1 MKKIALVFVI
11 FSLCLSQAKAQ
22 DTAETPVQQQ
32 SQKLRMGLSI
42 SPLIGWFTT
51 DGDAGQVATDGIRFN
66 IKYGLHIDT
75 RLGANPNYYFST
87 GLFVMNTG
95 GKLDHQYF
103 RKDDSGNAQLTDR
116 NISYRFNYVNIPL
129 TMMLRTNEI
138 GYMTYFAR
146 VGFDSGFNIKA
157 TADYDDRVVQTGEVI
172 NTTDDDA
179 SDFAGLFRAGLH
191 LEGGIEYNFTGSSR
205 FMLSIEWNNGLNNV
219 FDGDYKLPVVN
230 SDGQLMLDE
239 NGEVQTER
247 RVKGANNN
255 LMLNLGVYF

>member
-42 SPLIGWFTT
+42 SPLIGWFAT
-51 DGDAGQVATDGIRFN
+51 DGDAGQIATEGVRFN

-87 GLFVMNTG
+87 GIFVLNTG

-103 RKDDSGNAQLTDR
+103 TESNGGPVKTDR
-116 NISYRFNYVNIPL
+116 NIAYRFNYVNIPL

-146 VGFDSGFNIKA
+146 VGFDAGFNIKA
-157 TADYDDRVVQTGEVI
+157 TADYDDRVEENGEVRVI
-172 NTTDDDA
+172 TTTDDDA
-179 SDFAGLFRAGLH
+179 TDFAGLFRAGLH

-205 FMLSIEWNNGLNNV
+205 FMLSIEYNNGLNNV
-219 FDGDYKLPVVN
+219 FDGDYRLPVLDSN
-230 SDGQLMLDE
+230 GDLIIEDGNVKTD
-239 NGEVQTER
+239 R

-255 LMLNLGVYF
+255 LMINLGVYF

>member
-1 MKKIALVFVI
+1 MKKIALVISI
-11 FSLCLSQAKAQ
+11 FSLCLSQANAQ
-22 DTAETPVQQQ
+22 DAAELPIQQE

-51 DGDAGQVATDGIRFN
+51 DGDAGQIATDGVRFN

-87 GLFVMNTG
+87 GLFVLNTG

-103 RKDDSGNAQLTDR
+103 TENNGAPVKTDR
-116 NISYRFNYVNIPL
+116 NIAYRFNYVNIPL

-157 TADYDDRVVQTGEVI
+157 TADYDDRIEENGEVRVI

-179 SDFAGLFRAGLH
+179 TDFAGLFRAGLH

-205 FMLSIEWNNGLNNV
+205 FMFSIEYNNGLNNV
-219 FDGDYKLPVVN
+219 FDSDYRLPVLDSN
-230 SDGQLMLDE
+230 GDLIIEDGNVKTD
-239 NGEVQTER
+239 R

-255 LMLNLGVYF
+255 IMVNLGVYF